1 MRRDIIIVRSVCK
14 DRTRACLRVSCFWN
28 AVVGALGDP
37 LMRSSAADE
46 DVLARTRSAGAGV
59 SLAPAAAEPVDGPAC
74 SKMEAV
80 AC

>member
-1 MRRDIIIVRSVCK
+1 MRRDIIGVRSLCK
-14 DRTRACLRVSCFWN
+14 DGTPACLRVSRFWN

-37 LMRSSAADE
+37 LLMRSGAADE

-59 SLAPAAAEPVDGPAC
+59 SPAPAAAEPVDG